1 MTLFA
6 AQTDFTEAGELSLFI
21 DESQVVFLEDIMWD
35 KGYLEN
41 QQMSGAFQ
49 LLHTNDLIWSRI
61 IHDYLFGAR
70 EPMSDLMAW
79 NADSTRLPYRM
90 HSEYLRK
97 LFLNN
102 DLMEGRFEVQGR
114 AVALSDIRVPAFIVG
129 TEKDHIAPWRSVYKF
144 QLPADSEVTFV
155 LASGGHNVGIVSPPG
170 HPGRSYQIAT
180 RAEGDRYVDPDTWQ
194 AATPSREGSWWPAW
208 ESWLTAHSSGNSV
221 PPPQGAPD
229 CGFPPL
235 YDAPGLYVLE
245 D

>member
-6 AQTDFTEAGELSLFI
+6 AQTDFAEAGEISLFI
-21 DESQVVFLEDIMWD
+21 DESQVTFLEDMMWD

-49 LLHTNDLIWSRI
+49 LLRTNDLIWSRI
-61 IHDYLFGAR
+61 IHDYLFGDR
-70 EPMSDLMAW
+70 QPMSDLMAW

-97 LFLNN
+97 LFLDN
-102 DLMEGRFEVQGR
+102 DLMEGRFEAQGR
-114 AVALSDIRVPAFIVG
+114 PVALSDIRVPAFLVG

-170 HPGRSYQIAT
+170 RPGRSFKIAT

-194 AATPSREGSWWPAW
+194 LATSSREGSWWPAW
-208 ESWLTAHSSGNSV
+208 ESWIAARSGAPTT
-221 PPPQGAPD
+221 PPPLGAPVL
-229 CGFPPL
+229 GFPPIC
-235 YDAPGLYVLE
+235 DAPGEYVLE